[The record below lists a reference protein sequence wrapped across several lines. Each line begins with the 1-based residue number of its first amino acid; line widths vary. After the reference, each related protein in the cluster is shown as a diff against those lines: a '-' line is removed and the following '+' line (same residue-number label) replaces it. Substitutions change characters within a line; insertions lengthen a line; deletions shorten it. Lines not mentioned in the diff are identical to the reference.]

1 MSADILIVDDDP
13 QISATLTE
21 QLQTFGHNPETAGDG
36 ATALQKLKAKDYG
49 LILLDLMLPDTN
61 GLQLLE
67 KWKEEGL
74 AAPVIVISG
83 TATIPDA
90 VTAMKQGAADF
101 LVKPIDMQILEAVVQ
116 RTLTSHLLRTENLR
130 LRQLT
135 GGEVVEFRG
144 DSALVKT
151 LLRDAKKIAIG
162 DHPVLLEG
170 ETGTGKQVLA
180 HYIHAHSDRAR
191 EPFVNVNCAAI
202 TETLFESELFGHEKG
217 AFTGAISRKPG
228 KFELVGKGT
237 LFLDEIGELPVR
249 CQAKLL
255 TAVEDRLYER
265 VGGVRTLRFDG
276 RLINATNRD
285 LDAEIK
291 KERFRS
297 DLFYRLGMFRL
308 RLPPLRTRPEDV
320 SVYVAW
326 AMEQCGRRYG
336 RDYRMP
342 DENTMEKLARYPWPG
357 NVRELLHH
365 VERAALL
372 TDGPVIKE
380 SLWLSFPSSHVESSE
395 ASDDDLRSA
404 LNSFKKN
411 HILRVVSSCGG
422 NQTEASR
429 RLGIERTHLN
439 RLLSEFE
446 GRRQ

>member
-1 MSADILIVDDDP
+1 MGADILIVDDDP
-13 QISATLTE
+13 RISATLAQ
-21 QLQTFGHNPETAGDG
+21 QLEAFGYRPENAGDG
-36 ATALQKLKAKDYG
+36 ATARQMLQSKDYG
-49 LILLDLMLPDTN
+49 LILLDLALPDTN

-83 TATIPDA
+83 TATVPDA
-90 VTAMKQGAADF
+90 VNAMKQGAADF

-116 RTLTSHLLRTENLR
+116 RTFTSHQLRSENLR

-135 GGEVVEFRG
+135 GAEATEFRG
-144 DSALVKT
+144 SSAPVQA
-151 LLRDAKKIAIG
+151 LLQDAKKIAVG
-162 DHPVLLEG
+162 DHPILLEG

-180 HYIHAHSDRAR
+180 RYIHEHSNRSG
-191 EPFVNVNCAAI
+191 ESFVIINCAAI

-255 TAVEDRLYER
+255 TAVEDRIYER
-265 VGGVRTLRFDG
+265 VGGTRTLDFEG
-276 RLINATNRD
+276 RLIAATNRD

-291 KERFRS
+291 KDHFRS

-308 RLPPLRTRPEDV
+308 KLPSLRSRPDDV
-320 SVYVAW
+320 PIYISW
-326 AMEQCGRRYG
+326 AIEQCRHRHGRN
-336 RDYRMP
+336 YRMP
-342 DENTMEKLARYPWPG
+342 DGDTMEKLASYPWPG

-372 TDGPVIKE
+372 ADGPEIKK
-380 SLWLSFPSSHVESSE
+380 SLWLSFPSLHTESRE
-395 ASDDDLRSA
+395 KEVDDLRLA
-404 LNSFKKN
+404 LNSFKKS
-411 HILRVVSSCGG
+411 HILRVLSSCGG

-439 RLLSEFE
+439 RLLAEFE
-446 GRRQ
+446 GRQR

>member
-13 QISATLTE
+13 QISTTLTD
-21 QLQTFGHNPETAGDG
+21 QLIAFGYQPECAEDG
-36 ATALQKLKAKDYG
+36 ASAIGKLKDKDYN

-67 KWKEEGL
+67 KWREEGL
-74 AAPVIVISG
+74 ASPVIVISG

-116 RTLTSHLLRTENLR
+116 RTLTSHILQTENIR
-130 LRQLT
+130 LKQLT
-135 GGEVVEFRG
+135 GVESVAFLGE
-144 DSALVKT
+144 STPVKE
-151 LLRDAKKIAIG
+151 LLKNAEKIAVG
-162 DHPVLLEG
+162 DKPVLLEG

-180 HYIHAHSDRAR
+180 RYIHAHSDRPR

-217 AFTGAISRKPG
+217 AFTGAIGRKPG
-228 KFELVGKGT
+228 KLELVGKGT
-237 LFLDEIGELPVR
+237 LFLDEIGELPVP

-255 TAVEDRLYER
+255 NAVEYREFER
-265 VGGVRTLRFDG
+265 VGGVRTLTFEG
-276 RLINATNRD
+276 RIIAATNRN
-285 LDAEIK
+285 LDTEIK
-291 KERFRS
+291 KENFRS
-297 DLFYRLGMFRL
+297 DLYYRLGTFHL
-308 RLPPLRTRPEDV
+308 KLPPLRSRPEDV
-320 SVYVAW
+320 PVYLREAL
-326 AMEQCGRRYG
+326 ERCRHQYG
-336 RDYRMP
+336 RDYHLP
-342 DENTMEKLARYPWPG
+342 NDETMKKLQQYSWPG
-357 NVRELLHH
+357 NVRELFHH
-365 VERAALL
+365 VERVALL
-372 TDGPVIKE
+372 SDNPAIKR
-380 SLWLSFPSSHVESSE
+380 SLWLSFPSSQIKSGEE
-395 ASDDDLRSA
+395 ETEDLRTA

-411 HILRVVSSCGG
+411 HILRVVSNCGG

>member
-1 MSADILIVDDDP
+1 MSADILVVDDDP
-13 QISATLTE
+13 KISATLTE
-21 QLQTFGHNPETAGDG
+21 QLQAFGYKPEVAGDG
-36 ATALQKLKAKDYG
+36 ATALQKLKAKDYN

-116 RTLTSHLLRTENLR
+116 RTLASHVLQTENIR
-130 LRQLT
+130 LKQLT
-135 GGEVVEFRG
+135 GIESVEFLG
-144 DSALVKT
+144 DSASVKE
-151 LLRDAKKIAIG
+151 LLKNAEKIAIG
-162 DHPVLLEG
+162 ENPVLLEG

-180 HYIHAHSDRAR
+180 CYIHTHSDRAR

-217 AFTGAISRKPG
+217 AFTGAFNRKPG
-228 KFELVGKGT
+228 KLELVGKGT
-237 LFLDEIGELPVR
+237 LFLDEIGELPVS

-255 TAVEDRLYER
+255 NAVEYREFER
-265 VGGVRTLRFDG
+265 VGGVRTLIFEG
-276 RLINATNRD
+276 RIIAATNRN
-285 LDAEIK
+285 LDVEIK
-291 KERFRS
+291 KEHFRS
-297 DLFYRLGMFRL
+297 DLYYRLGTFHL
-308 RLPPLRTRPEDV
+308 KLPPLRTRPEDV
-320 SVYVAW
+320 PVYLTRAL
-326 AMEQCGRRYG
+326 ERCRHQYG
-336 RDYRMP
+336 RDYHLP
-342 DENTMEKLARYPWPG
+342 NDDTLKKLQQYSWPG

-365 VERAALL
+365 VERVALL
-372 TDGPVIKE
+372 SDNPVIKR
-380 SLWLSFPSSHVESSE
+380 SLWLSFPSSH
-395 ASDDDLRSA
+395 AKSDDEGVEDLRIA

-411 HILRVVSSCGG
+411 HILRVMSSCGG

-446 GRRQ
+446 GRR